1 MLEVRVKYIQQA
13 GVIIVEAHDD
23 GTASDVTLL
32 PEIFTGVVN
41 LGLPNP
47 AEKLSSVMR
56 PTSSA
61 SQFNHTLLWGE

>member
-1 MLEVRVKYIQQA
+1 MRVRYIRQA

-47 AEKLSSVMR
+47 AEKLSLVMR

-61 SQFNHTLLWGE
+61 SHFYHTSLWGE